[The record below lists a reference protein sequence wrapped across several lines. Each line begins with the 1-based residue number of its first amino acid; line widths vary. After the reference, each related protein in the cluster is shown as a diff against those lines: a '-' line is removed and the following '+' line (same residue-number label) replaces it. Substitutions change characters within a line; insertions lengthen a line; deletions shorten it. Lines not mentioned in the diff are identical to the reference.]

1 MATKEKLGAVRAQID
16 TIDTQLIELFNQ
28 RMQLADEAAKIKSE
42 GNISLLDEKRE
53 TEIVE
58 KAVAE
63 VADDL
68 KGETAAFFRA
78 LMGLSKSRQRKFLYG
93 TSEEYFFPAPEQ
105 PQGGD
110 VKVAFQ
116 GVPGAWGELAALQL
130 FKTPELCMQEGFED
144 VFIAV
149 KDKQTAYGV
158 VPIENSQTGGI
169 GEVHDLLRKYGCY
182 IVGQTW
188 VGVEHC
194 LMAEPGTQL
203 DDVRE
208 VFSHPEGFK
217 QCRKFLRGR
226 AWDLTACRNTAV
238 AAEKVAKRAEK
249 RYAAIGSARAAQL
262 NGLSV
267 LARDIADDSSN
278 RTRFILIA
286 AAPEYDENCNVVSVI
301 FRTAHRAGALCDVLL
316 PFLSEGINMS
326 RLESRPTNE
335 SGKYCFFCDLEGNM
349 SDERMQSAL
358 RQASSC
364 SGYLDVLGCYRKDTE
379 KR

>member
-1 MATKEKLGAVRAQID
+1 
-16 TIDTQLIELFNQ
+16 
-28 RMQLADEAAKIKSE
+28 
-42 GNISLLDEKRE
+42 
-53 TEIVE
+53 
-58 KAVAE
+58 
-63 VADDL
+63 
-68 KGETAAFFRA
+68 
-78 LMGLSKSRQRKFLYG
+78 
-93 TSEEYFFPAPEQ
+93 
-105 PQGGD
+105 
-110 VKVAFQ
+110 
-116 GVPGAWGELAALQL
+116 
-130 FKTPELCMQEGFED
+130 MQETFED

-149 KDKQTAYGV
+149 KDKKTTYGV

-188 VGVEHC
+188 VAVEHC
-194 LMAEPGTQL
+194 LMAAPGTGL

-217 QCRKFLRGR
+217 QCSKFLRGR

-238 AAEKVAKRAEK
+238 AAEQVAKRGEN

-267 LARDIADDSSN
+267 LVRDIAGDSSN

-286 AAPEYDENCNVVSVI
+286 AAPEYDESCNVVSVI
-301 FRTAHRAGALCDVLL
+301 FRTAHRSGALCDVLL

-335 SGKYCFFCDLEGNM
+335 SGKYCFFCDLEG
-349 SDERMQSAL
+349 SVTDEHMQSAL
-358 RQASSC
+358 RQAASC
-364 SGYLDVLGCYRKDTE
+364 SGYLDVLGRYRKETE